1 MQTKHTAENT
11 EASAVKDART
21 IKELVSALKA
31 IERISKPE
39 RNLGYCNVDPIDL
52 LLSVRAVALKA
63 LAK

>member
-31 IERISKPE
+31 IERITKPE
-39 RNLGYCNVDPIDL
+39 RNLGYCNVDPIAL
-52 LLSVRAVALKA
+52 LLWVRAVALKA